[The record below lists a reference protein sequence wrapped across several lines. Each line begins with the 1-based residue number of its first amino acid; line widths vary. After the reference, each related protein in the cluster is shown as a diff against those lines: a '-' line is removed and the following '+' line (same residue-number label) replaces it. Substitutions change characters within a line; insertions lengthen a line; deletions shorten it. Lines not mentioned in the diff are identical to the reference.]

1 MSELLIE
8 LFCEE
13 IPAMMQKKAEIAYVD
28 IFKKYFQNKEI
39 GFGDIEIFIGPRRIV
54 VHASGLDTK
63 TQNKSASLKGPRIDA
78 PAPAID
84 GFCKSN
90 NIEKKDL
97 IVKDVKGQ
105 ECYFYET
112 EIAGRQTAEILTQSL
127 HEPIMEYIWPKS
139 MYWGDYKI
147 KWVRPIQN
155 ILCVFDE
162 KVAPFKLGHLTAND
176 KTFGHRFIGKCHP
189 ELDSGSQEIRATLS
203 MPRGILN
210 QVQDDGSIQVKNF
223 AQYKKTLSENFV
235 VLSHTERLNII
246 KTDLEKKA
254 EHLNLKIKDDPIL
267 LEEVAG
273 LAEYPVV
280 MLGTID
286 QKFLKLPSEILVS
299 SMRTHQKYFSLFDK
313 SGNFAPYFLFVSNIN
328 PSDPTNVIEGNEKV
342 LSARL
347 SDALYFYNQDS
358 KRTLES
364 RIDDLDSVVFHAKL
378 GSLKAK
384 TERLSKLVQ
393 FIDHKS
399 MVALEAATICK
410 SDILTEAVGEFP
422 NLQGIMGYYYALN
435 DGKSKAV
442 AAAIRDH
449 YKPQGPGDS
458 LPSGDAAVL
467 ALSDK
472 IDSLCGLMIAGEK
485 PTGSKDPYALR
496 RLALGIIRI
505 ILENNL
511 ECDLVKLVEFSCG
524 LYSQTRHASLREGPS
539 SLSAKLHTKALDPS
553 VTPQEA
559 QDNNSP
565 QILSFIEER
574 AKNYFKDQFDQ
585 SQVNAV
591 VELRTEPDL
600 VITKSKLEA
609 LTKFFGGSAAN
620 NLLNS
625 YKRASNILADKKT
638 TGLIEEKYFASN
650 YERELFESLSA
661 NTTKIE
667 LAINAKNFLE
677 SLEILAS
684 MKDVIAN
691 FFENVMVMDENP
703 AIANNR
709 LLLLTQTKAIF
720 SKIANFDVL

>member
-8 LFCEE
+8 LLCEE

-28 IFKKYFQNKEI
+28 IFKKYFQSKEI
-39 GFGDIEIFIGPRRIV
+39 GFGDIEIFIGPRRI
-54 VHASGLDTK
+54 AIRANRLDTK
-63 TQNKSASLKGPRIDA
+63 TQNKAMSLKGPRIDA
-78 PAPAID
+78 PTPAID

-90 NIEKKDL
+90 NIDKKDL

-105 ECYFYET
+105 KCYFYET
-112 EIAGRQTAEILTQSL
+112 EIAGRQTAEILMQSL
-127 HEPIMEYIWPKS
+127 HEPIMEYVWPKS

-162 KVAPFKLGHLTAND
+162 KVVPFKLGHLTAND
-176 KTFGHRFIGKCHP
+176 KTFGHRFM
-189 ELDSGSQEIRATLS
+189 S
-203 MPRGILN
+203 
-210 QVQDDGSIQVKNF
+210 DGHGTIQVKNF
-223 AQYKKTLSENFV
+223 TQYKKTLSENFV

-286 QKFLKLPSEILVS
+286 QKFLNLPSEILVS
-299 SMRTHQKYFSLFDK
+299 SMRTHQKYFSLFNK
-313 SGNFAPYFLFVSNIN
+313 AGNFAPYFLFVSNIN
-328 PSDPTNVIEGNEKV
+328 PVDPTNVIQGNEKV

-378 GSLKAK
+378 GSMKAK
-384 TERLSKLVQ
+384 TDRLKKLVQ

-399 MVALEAATICK
+399 SVALEATAICK

-435 DGKSKAV
+435 DGKSTAV

-458 LPSGDAAVL
+458 LPSGDSAVL
-467 ALSDK
+467 ALADK
-472 IDSLCGLMIAGEK
+472 IDSLCGLMMAGEK

-511 ECDLVKLVEFSCG
+511 ACNLVKLVEFGCG
-524 LYSQTRHASLREGPS
+524 LYESRYCEGGKSHPEAPAEGS
-539 SLSAKLHTKALDPS
+539 
-553 VTPQEA
+553 QEA
-559 QDNNSP
+559 RVMPTKILYCVQDDRKSQALP
-565 QILSFIEER
+565 QDDTPGIQDDTPTQILAFIEER
-574 AKNYFKDQFDQ
+574 AKNYFKDHFDQ
-585 SQVNAV
+585 SVVNAV
-591 VELRTEPDL
+591 VSLSAEPDL
-600 VITKSKLEA
+600 VITKSKLDA
-609 LTKFFGGSAAN
+609 LVRFFGGSAADD
-620 NLLNS
+620 LLNS
-625 YKRASNILADKKT
+625 YKRASNILAGKNP
-638 TGLIEEKYFASN
+638 TGKIEEKYFASN
-650 YERELFESLSA
+650 YERELFESLTT
-661 NTTKIE
+661 NTTRIE
-667 LAINAKNFLE
+667 LAINDKNFLK
-677 SLEILAS
+677 SLEILAN
-684 MKDVIAN
+684 MKDLIAN

-703 AIANNR
+703 DIANNR
-709 LLLLTQTKAIF
+709 LLLLVQTKEIF
-720 SKIANFDVL
+720 GKIANFDVL